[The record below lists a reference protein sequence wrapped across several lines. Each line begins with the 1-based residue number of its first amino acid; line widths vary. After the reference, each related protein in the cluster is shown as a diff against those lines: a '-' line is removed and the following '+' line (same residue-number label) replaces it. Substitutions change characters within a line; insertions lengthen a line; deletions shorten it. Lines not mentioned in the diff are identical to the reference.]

1 MSNDCSCRWVYIG
14 GKRHIETND
23 CPVHEDV
30 SALFDEQSHLI
41 SRRDPSSGNAASP
54 RRGNTH

>member
-1 MSNDCSCRWVYIG
+1 VYIG